1 MLPAIPPTKRKCM
14 CFSCQTLTTLTGQYP
29 FVEIVPLP
37 LTILLIS
44 SFLHLL
50 SILFQNCL
58 PALCLTH
65 LKKTLC
71 ATAVP
76 SLSFLI
82 PSTVLFLFC
91 PLLFSGI
98 SCSATSSDIWWKR
111 KKQIRR
117 SSTFNVRGLLSFCRA
132 SGSEKKYLNHWVDLC
147 LCSHFLTKFLYG
159 QF

>member
-111 KKQIRR
+111 KKKVWKKQHIQCEG
-117 SSTFNVRGLLSFCRA
+117 SFVILQSQWVWKKVLKSLSGPMLMQ
-132 SGSEKKYLNHWVDLC
+132 SLSD
-147 LCSHFLTKFLYG
+147 
-159 QF
+159 